1 MPYADPQENERRI
14 RQLWRERGRQYR
26 ANRTPP
32 PPPMSRHQVLDE
44 DVAQAEALAELEG
57 RRIGQARALE
67 RLKAYVAGE
76 RRWIRL
82 TSSLFRIEEEPRD
95 G

>member
-14 RQLWRERGRQYR
+14 RQLWQERGRQYR

-32 PPPMSRHQVLDE
+32 PPPLSRQQALDE

-57 RRIGQARALE
+57 RRIGRRRAGARF
-67 RLKAYVAGE
+67 KAWIAAE

-82 TSSLFRIEEEPRD
+82 TSSVFRIEEEPRD